1 MWYGRLCMYRQTSA
15 GGVTSVSERS
25 SNVVAM
31 QRPQHVRTSA
41 SAAVATSNMRMCAV
55 VGGLKLPHATSTI
68 GVRGGGTAFWHASL
82 SKGTPLPDPEM
93 GWLPGAV
100 SANEGRT
107 AAATPAAA
115 PLAPRMSNRR
125 LLWRITTEFG
135 LNSGSRSGWGTAAS
149 STSSSVRRWYWH
161 EGNASGLHTMR
172 HPLLPPAPAC
182 TCSKKNECP
191 LK

>member
-82 SKGTPLPDPEM
+82 SNGTPLPDPEM

-100 SANEGRT
+100 SANEGCT
-107 AAATPAAA
+107 AAATAAAA

-135 LNSGSRSGWGTAAS
+135 LARPGVGAVGARQQA
-149 STSSSVRRWYWH
+149 
-161 EGNASGLHTMR
+161 
-172 HPLLPPAPAC
+172 APAAACGGGTGTKAMQAGC
-182 TCSKKNECP
+182 TPCATRCCRLRQHVLVARRTNAH
-191 LK
+191 